1 MSKPFVPSRLYIKR
15 INDLWYF
22 GKSSK
27 TDINSYPGSGKIWR
41 DKMKKYGK
49 DAIVTEW
56 VSDWYYDESEIRM
69 VALAFSLENDIISS
83 PKWANLKLEN
93 GIDGGPFP
101 HTDQSRKKISL
112 SGTGL
117 KRSTLTKQKI
127 AESKMGKN
135 HPLFTGYYVT
145 PWGKY
150 ESSFEALR
158 AMPVQ
163 FGLVQSTIHK
173 YCKVKCDTVL
183 TKNGMIPA
191 ERWGKTPRELG
202 FWFEPSISG

>member
-1 MSKPFVPSRLYIKR
+1 MAKPFVPSRLYIKR

-27 TDINSYPGSGKIWR
+27 GNVDSYPGSGKIWR

-56 VSDWYYDESEIRM
+56 VSDWYYDEAEIRE
-69 VALAFSLENDIISS
+69 VALAFSIENDIIDS

-93 GIDGGPFP
+93 GMDGGPFP
-101 HTDQSRKKISL
+101 HTIESKRKISQ
-112 SGTGL
+112 SGLGQT
-117 KRSTLTKQKI
+117 RSALTRQRI
-127 AESKMGKN
+127 AASKFGKN
-135 HPLFTGYYVT
+135 HPLFAGYYVT
-145 PWGKY
+145 PWGKF

-158 AMPVQ
+158 AIPASGE
-163 FGLVQSTIHK
+163 FNLVQSTIHK
-173 YCKVKCDTVL
+173 YCKTKCDVIL
-183 TKNGMIPA
+183 TKNGMIPS

-202 FWFEPSISG
+202 FWFEPA